1 MINSR
6 GFFIM
11 DKFLI
16 VGLGN
21 IGTEYEH
28 TRHNIGFDILDFFVQ
43 KNGGLFQ
50 SDRLAFKA
58 EVKLKGKLIICIK
71 PTTFMNLSGKAVK
84 YWMDK
89 EKIEVSRVFV
99 LVDELAVPLEK
110 IKIKPAGSDGGHN
123 GLKSI
128 QEILGHSNYP
138 RLRFGIGN
146 DFPKGRQ
153 VEHVLGKWTK
163 KEETIV
169 AKKIEISAEAIVH
182 FVLTDLQYA
191 MGAINNLTF

>member
-1 MINSR
+1 MIKSR

-43 KNGGLFQ
+43 QKGGLFQ

-58 EVKLKGKLIICIK
+58 EVKLKGKLIVCIK

-89 EKIEVSRVFV
+89 EKIDVSRLFV

-128 QEILGHSNYP
+128 QEVLGHSNYP

-153 VEHVLGKWTK
+153 VEHVLGKWAK
-163 KEETIV
+163 KEEPV
-169 AKKIEISAEAIVH
+169 VLKKIEKASEAIEQ
-182 FVLTDLQYA
+182 FVLTDLQHA
-191 MGAINNLTF
+191 MNAVNNLAF

>member
-50 SDRLAFKA
+50 ADRLAFKA

-89 EKIEVSRVFV
+89 EKIDVSRVFV

-128 QEILGHSNYP
+128 QELLGHSNYP

-153 VEHVLGKWTK
+153 VEHVLGKWAK
-163 KEETIV
+163 KEEPV
-169 AKKIEISAEAIVH
+169 VLKKIEKSAEAIEQ
-182 FVLTDLQYA
+182 FVLTDLQHA
-191 MGAINNLTF
+191 MNAVNNLSF

>member
-1 MINSR
+1 MIKSR

-43 KNGGLFQ
+43 QKGGLFQ
-50 SDRLAFKA
+50 PDRLAFKA

-89 EKIEVSRVFV
+89 EKIDVSRLFV

-123 GLKSI
+123 GLRSI
-128 QEILGHSNYP
+128 QELLGHSNYP

-153 VEHVLGKWTK
+153 VEHVLGKWAK
-163 KEETIV
+163 KEEPV
-169 AKKIEISAEAIVH
+169 VLKKIEKSAEAIEQ
-182 FVLTDLQYA
+182 FVLTDLQHA
-191 MGAINNLTF
+191 MNVVNTLSF

>member
-1 MINSR
+1 MIKSR

-43 KNGGLFQ
+43 QKGGMFQ

-89 EKIEVSRVFV
+89 EKIDVSRLFV

-128 QEILGHSNYP
+128 QESLGHSNYP

-153 VEHVLGKWTK
+153 VEHVLGKWAK
-163 KEETIV
+163 KEEPV
-169 AKKIEISAEAIVH
+169 VLKKIEKSAEAIEQ
-182 FVLTDLQYA
+182 FVLTDLQHA
-191 MGAINNLTF
+191 MNAVNNLSF

>member
-1 MINSR
+1 MIKSR

-43 KNGGLFQ
+43 QKGGLFQ

-89 EKIEVSRVFV
+89 EKIDVSRLFV

-128 QEILGHSNYP
+128 QELLGHSNYP

-146 DFPKGRQ
+146 NFPKGRQ
-153 VEHVLGKWTK
+153 VEHVLGKWAK
-163 KEETIV
+163 KEEPV
-169 AKKIEISAEAIVH
+169 VLKKIEKSAEAIEQ
-182 FVLTDLQYA
+182 FILTDLQHA
-191 MGAINNLTF
+191 MNTVNNLSF

>member
-1 MINSR
+1 MIKSR

-43 KNGGLFQ
+43 QKGGFFQ
-50 SDRLAFKA
+50 PDRLAFKA

-89 EKIEVSRVFV
+89 EKIDVSRLFV

-128 QEILGHSNYP
+128 QELLGHSNYP

-153 VEHVLGKWTK
+153 VEHVLGKWAK
-163 KEETIV
+163 KEEPV
-169 AKKIEISAEAIVH
+169 VLKKIEKSAEAIEQ
-182 FVLTDLQYA
+182 FVLTDLQHA
-191 MGAINNLTF
+191 MNVVNTLSF